1 MATPI
6 TPYGVI
12 LYFAPCNP
20 NTLIY
25 VSASPEALITIKKDY
40 PNESKYCYHFFLLKY
55 EF

>member
-6 TPYGVI
+6 TPHGVI

-25 VSASPEALITIKKDY
+25 VSASPEALITIKKII
-40 PNESKYCYHFFLLKY
+40 PMSLSTVIIFFSSKT
-55 EF
+55 